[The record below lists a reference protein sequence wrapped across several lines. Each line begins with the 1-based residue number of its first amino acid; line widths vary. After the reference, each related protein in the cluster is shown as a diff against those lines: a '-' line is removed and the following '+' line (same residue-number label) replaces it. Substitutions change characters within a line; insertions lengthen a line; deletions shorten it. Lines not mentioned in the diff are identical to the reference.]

1 MLIKLLIAFAAQA
14 QRANGGSH
22 CGKEPQKQVI
32 ASFRHFSQRNILIIQ
47 QSFLLIWRFHQRHS
61 LVKDNFLNRSFRQRG
76 VFLINSSNGNRSR
89 LVCAAVVIA
98 HYLHCLTDLERISD
112 HAVNLAELASE
123 MDSKSI
129 AFPADGLDDLTQASN
144 AVREIVALAQK
155 ALSEEDMSTARKV
168 EPLEEV
174 ISSMLERMK
183 LRHIRRLQN
192 GACTLEMGFILND
205 IITNF
210 ERVAAHC
217 SNVALAVLELR
228 YSDLQFHDYTRGVRQ
243 GDQPEFRQWLTFYQD
258 KYLVPLS
265 SPEGNG

>member
-1 MLIKLLIAFAAQA
+1 MIPGKKIRVLVVDDSLLARSMITKGLSAHPRIEVVGFAINTLDARQKIPA
-14 QRANGGSH
+14 LSPDVVTMDVEMPGQNGIEFL
-22 CGKEPQKQVI
+22 KEYLPTNPIPVI
-32 ASFRHFSQRNILIIQ
+32 LVS
-47 QSFLLIWRFHQRHS
+47 S
-61 LVKDNFLNRSFRQRG
+61 LNLK
-76 VFLINSSNGNRSR
+76 VFDAL
-89 LVCAAVVIA
+89 AAG
-98 HYLHCLTDLERISD
+98 
-112 HAVNLAELASE
+112 AVDFVRKPSTE
-123 MDSKSI
+123 D
-129 AFPADGLDDLTQASN
+129 TQASF
-144 AVREIVALAQK
+144 ITALAQK

-243 GDQPEFRQWLTFYQD
+243 GDQPEFRQWLAFYQD

-265 SPEGNG
+265 SSEGNG